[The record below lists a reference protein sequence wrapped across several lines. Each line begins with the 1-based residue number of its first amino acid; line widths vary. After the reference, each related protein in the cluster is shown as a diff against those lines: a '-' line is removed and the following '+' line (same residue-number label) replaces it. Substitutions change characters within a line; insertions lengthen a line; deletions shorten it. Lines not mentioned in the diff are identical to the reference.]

1 MDFEIQFKFAGR
13 LLPGERILWTGQPG
27 QGVIFTA
34 RDIPLTLFFLVW
46 TGFPT
51 FGVVSQGLKGNWA
64 FPIFA
69 LPFLVV
75 GTYMLVFRYFF
86 DVWIRARTFYAITDR
101 RVLIWRDAPGP
112 WRSFMALD
120 RSRIDVTEWAGSPE
134 RGTVYLADSAA
145 LRAGSFR
152 TSGFQLQN
160 TRPQF
165 YAIAEPERVFNLL
178 QQPVQGNLRPPAP
191 ATSGAGADLANPW

>member
-46 TGFPT
+46 TGVPT

-69 LPFLVV
+69 LPFFVV

-86 DVWIRARTFYAITDR
+86 DAWMRARTFYAITDR

-112 WRSFMALD
+112 WHSFMALD
-120 RSRIDVTEWAGSPE
+120 RSRIDVTEWMGSPE
-134 RGTVYLADSAA
+134 RGTVYLAGSAA
-145 LRAGSFR
+145 LGPGGFT
-152 TSGFQLQN
+152 TSGLQLQN
-160 TRPQF
+160 TRPQL
-165 YAIAEPERVFNLL
+165 YAIAKPEQVFGLL
-178 QQPVQGNLRPPAP
+178 QQPVQGNLHQPQTAASSVGP
-191 ATSGAGADLANPW
+191 ANPW